1 MSDCDELAELL
12 AEERDKHPRVPND
25 MDSWGLAEVVWSAGW
40 RKKPERDAMARA
52 IFELQYHSTH
62 WWDAGEPE
70 KNDYRNRAD
79 AILALLDG
87 PTETGGSK

>member
-1 MSDCDELAELL
+1 MSDRDELA
-12 AEERDKHPRVPND
+12 ADIRRVDGKHDLGAGALSDVL
-25 MDSWGLAEVVWSAGW
+25 WAAGW

-62 WWDAGEPE
+62 WWDAKEPE

-79 AILALLDG
+79 RILALMDG
-87 PTETGGSK
+87 PTETEGDTK